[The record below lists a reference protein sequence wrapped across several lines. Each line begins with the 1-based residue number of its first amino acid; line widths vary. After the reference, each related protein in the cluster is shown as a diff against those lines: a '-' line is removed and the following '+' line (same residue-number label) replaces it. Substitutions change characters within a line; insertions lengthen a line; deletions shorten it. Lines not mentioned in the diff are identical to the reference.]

1 MNKRTRWIMMGTGL
15 LTAVILVVLLFLLKG
30 KSSYRDSLPAHLQA
44 LARLDAGLVQEQ
56 IPDLFPES
64 LPPNVSHCGID
75 FSLPLYAFVD
85 DTDHLGVLLPLSSA
99 SQWEDYLQGMNI
111 PIEKQ
116 RGYRWACHDHWLMVF
131 SDDRCLMHGPLSEQ
145 EIVQIRG
152 RMAELMKQ
160 RPDEE
165 DLLLTHIEKSDAP
178 LSTVFSLRFAKRLMT
193 RLFPSSA
200 PLWRNESE
208 GCISMDV
215 HAKDRM
221 ITADVAFHDVSAQS
235 LLPFLTP
242 IPADGL
248 PQLGEQQMA
257 AVTMGMNGEALLQT
271 LRSYP
276 SVRTAL
282 LALNFCLD
290 LDQIIRSVDGPVT
303 LFVPDA
309 DDVLSAT
316 SLVAQLRDT
325 RFMQNSNDWEREFPA
340 GWGIR
345 MEAMGDS
352 AFSVHMPQQEICFG
366 VKDSRLIVASS
377 KQAFHTA
384 CSPSA
389 WNPYGAKA
397 PSDDCL
403 VCVQLDIPA
412 LLKHAA
418 VLALFVEPGQGI
430 MEFLSGYDTFVL
442 RMKDYIQE
450 EQ

>member
-1 MNKRTRWIMMGTGL
+1 
-15 LTAVILVVLLFLLKG
+15 
-30 KSSYRDSLPAHLQA
+30 
-44 LARLDAGLVQEQ
+44 
-56 IPDLFPES
+56 
-64 LPPNVSHCGID
+64 
-75 FSLPLYAFVD
+75 
-85 DTDHLGVLLPLSSA
+85 
-99 SQWEDYLQGMNI
+99 
-111 PIEKQ
+111 
-116 RGYRWACHDHWLMVF
+116 
-131 SDDRCLMHGPLSEQ
+131 
-145 EIVQIRG
+145 
-152 RMAELMKQ
+152 
-160 RPDEE
+160 
-165 DLLLTHIEKSDAP
+165 
-178 LSTVFSLRFAKRLMT
+178 
-193 RLFPSSA
+193 
-200 PLWRNESE
+200 
-208 GCISMDV
+208 MDV
-215 HAKDRM
+215 QAKDRM

-290 LDQIIRSVDGPVT
+290 LDQMIRSVDGPVT
-303 LFVPDA
+303 LFVPDT
-309 DDVLSAT
+309 DDVLSAS
-316 SLVAQLRDT
+316 SLVAQLKDT

-345 MEAMGDS
+345 MDAMGDS
-352 AFSVHMPQQEICFG
+352 AFCVHMPEQEICFG

-389 WNPYGAKA
+389 WNPYDAKVA
-397 PSDDCL
+397 SDDCL
-403 VCVQLDIPA
+403 VCVQLDIPS

-442 RMKDYIQE
+442 RVKDYIQE